1 MPMTITEK
9 ILAKHAGLE
18 SVAPGDLIEV
28 KVDLAFAHDFTAPI
42 AIQVFKEIGAPK
54 VFDRKRVALVADH
67 FVPNKDIASAE
78 QAKLMREFAREQQLE
93 LYYEVGEAGIGH
105 VLLPEQGLVVPG
117 QVIIGA
123 DSHTCAYGALGA
135 FSTGVGSTDMAAV
148 MATGEI
154 WLRVPPTIRVEYTG
168 TLRPHVG
175 GKDLILRL
183 IGEIGVEGALYSAL
197 EFCGD
202 TLRGLSMP
210 HRFAM
215 ANMAVEAGAKN
226 GIMEPDETTVAYVK
240 GRARWE
246 PVFLKSDAGAKVEK
260 TISIDV
266 SSLEPQIAFPPSP
279 ANVRPVSEAKGI
291 TLDQV
296 FIGSCTNGWL
306 EDLRDA
312 ASILKGRK
320 KAPGLRLI
328 VIPATPSILKAA
340 MKEGIIE
347 TFLEAG
353 AVIGPPCCGPCLGGH
368 MGILASGERASG
380 DDQPQFRRA
389 HGPPEERGLSLQSLC
404 GGGIGHPGE
413 DRLSRGTVA
422 CREAK
427 RKSPKGF
434 RIRSLGTITDNA
446 FLT

>member
-9 ILAKHAGLE
+9 ILARHAGLE

-279 ANVRPVSEAKGI
+279 ANVQPG
-291 TLDQV
+291 
-296 FIGSCTNGWL
+296 IGSEGDHAGSGLHRFLHQRLAGGFAGCSEHPERPQEGAGPSPDRHPGNSIHPQGGHEGRDHRYVPRGRRRHRAAL
-306 EDLRDA
+306 LR
-312 ASILKGRK
+312 SLPGR
-320 KAPGLRLI
+320 AHGD
-328 VIPATPSILKAA
+328 
-340 MKEGIIE
+340 
-347 TFLEAG
+347 
-353 AVIGPPCCGPCLGGH
+353 PCLG
-368 MGILASGERASG
+368 RAGAG
-380 DDQPQFRRA
+380 DDEPQFRRA

-404 GGGIGHPGE
+404 GGGIGRPGE
-413 DRLSRGTVA
+413 DRLSRGIIEISV
-422 CREAK
+422 
-427 RKSPKGF
+427 
-434 RIRSLGTITDNA
+434 
-446 FLT
+446 

>member
-9 ILAKHAGLE
+9 ILARHAGLE
-18 SVAPGDLIEV
+18 SVAPGDLVEV

-168 TLRPHVG
+168 ALRPHVG

-183 IGEIGVEGALYSAL
+183 IGEIGVEGALYSAI

-215 ANMAVEAGAKN
+215 ANMAIEAGAKN
-226 GIMEPDETTVAYVK
+226 GIMEPDEVTRAYVK

-246 PVFLKSDAGAKVEK
+246 PVFLTSDAGAKYER
-260 TISIDV
+260 TISIVV
-266 SSLEPQIAFPPSP
+266 SSLEPQVAFPPSP
-279 ANVRPVSEAKGI
+279 ANVKPVSEAKNV

-312 ASILKGRK
+312 ASLLKGRK

-328 VIPATPSILKAA
+328 VIPATPTILQAA

-368 MGILASGERASG
+368 MGILASGERALATTNRNFVGRMGHPKSEVFLCNPFVAAASAVLG
-380 DDQPQFRRA
+380 RI
-389 HGPPEERGLSLQSLC
+389 GSPEEL
-404 GGGIGHPGE
+404 
-413 DRLSRGTVA
+413 
-422 CREAK
+422 
-427 RKSPKGF
+427 
-434 RIRSLGTITDNA
+434 
-446 FLT
+446 

>member
-18 SVAPGDLIEV
+18 SVAPGDLVEA

-42 AIQVFKEIGAPK
+42 AIQVFKQIGAPK

-78 QAKLMREFAREQQLE
+78 QAKLMREFAREQDLE

-117 QVIIGA
+117 QLVIGA

-135 FSTGVGSTDMAAV
+135 FSTGVGSTDFAAV
-148 MATGEI
+148 MATGET

-168 TLRPHVG
+168 TLRPLVG

-183 IGEIGVEGALYSAL
+183 IGEIGVEGALYAAL

-202 TLRGLSMP
+202 VVGGLSMP

-215 ANMAVEAGAKN
+215 ANMAIEAGAKN
-226 GIMEPDETTVAYVK
+226 GIIVPDETTKAYVQ

-246 PVFLKSDAGAKVEK
+246 PLYLASDAGARYER
-260 TISIDV
+260 TITIDV
-266 SSLEPQIAFPPSP
+266 SALEPQIAFPPSP
-279 ANVRPVSEAKGI
+279 ANVRPVSEAKNI
-291 TLDQV
+291 ALDQV

-312 ASILKGRK
+312 AKILKGRK
-320 KAPGLRLI
+320 KAKGLRLI
-328 VIPATPSILKAA
+328 VIPASPTILKEAT
-340 MKEGIIE
+340 KEGLVEI
-347 TFLEAG
+347 FLEAG
-353 AVIGPPCCGPCLGGH
+353 AVVGPPCCGPCLGGH
-368 MGILASGERASG
+368 MGILASGERALATTNRNFVG
-380 DDQPQFRRA
+380 RM
-389 HGPPEERGLSLQSLC
+389 
-404 GGGIGHPGE
+404 GHP
-413 DRLSRGTVA
+413 
-422 CREAK
+422 
-427 RKSPKGF
+427 KSEVFLCNPFIAAASAVLG
-434 RIRSLGTITDNA
+434 RIGSPDEL
-446 FLT
+446 

>member
-18 SVAPGDLIEV
+18 SVAPGDLVEA

-42 AIQVFKEIGAPK
+42 AIQVFKQIGAPK

-78 QAKLMREFAREQQLE
+78 QAKLMREFAREQDLE

-117 QVIIGA
+117 QLVIGA

-135 FSTGVGSTDMAAV
+135 FSTGVGSTDFAAV
-148 MATGEI
+148 MATGET

-168 TLRPHVG
+168 TLRPLVG

-183 IGEIGVEGALYSAL
+183 IGEIGVEGALYAAL

-202 TLRGLSMP
+202 VVGGLSMP

-215 ANMAVEAGAKN
+215 ANMAIEAGAKN
-226 GIMEPDETTVAYVK
+226 GIIVPDETTKAYVQ

-246 PVFLKSDAGAKVEK
+246 PLYLASDAGARYEK
-260 TISIDV
+260 TITIDV
-266 SSLEPQIAFPPSP
+266 SALEPQIAFPPSP
-279 ANVRPVSEAKGI
+279 ANVRPVSEAKNI
-291 TLDQV
+291 ALDQV

-312 ASILKGRK
+312 AKILKGRK
-320 KAPGLRLI
+320 KAKGLRLI
-328 VIPATPSILKAA
+328 VIPASPTILKEAT
-340 MKEGIIE
+340 KEGLVEI
-347 TFLEAG
+347 FLEAG
-353 AVIGPPCCGPCLGGH
+353 AVVGPPCCGPCLGGH
-368 MGILASGERASG
+368 MGILASGERALATTNRNFVGRMGHPKSEVFLCNPFIAAASAVLG
-380 DDQPQFRRA
+380 RI
-389 HGPPEERGLSLQSLC
+389 GSPEEL
-404 GGGIGHPGE
+404 
-413 DRLSRGTVA
+413 
-422 CREAK
+422 
-427 RKSPKGF
+427 
-434 RIRSLGTITDNA
+434 
-446 FLT
+446 

>member
-9 ILAKHAGLE
+9 ILARHAGLE
-18 SVAPGDLIEV
+18 SVAPGDLIEA

-42 AIQVFKEIGAPK
+42 AIDVFRKIGAPK
-54 VFDRKRVALVADH
+54 VFDRKRVVLVADH

-78 QAKLMREFAREQQLE
+78 QAKYMRTFAREQQLE
-93 LYYEVGEAGIGH
+93 YYYEVGEAGIGH

-117 QVIIGA
+117 QLIIGA

-135 FSTGVGSTDMAAV
+135 FSTGVGSTDFAAV
-148 MATGEI
+148 MTTGEI

-168 TLRPHVG
+168 TLRPLVG
-175 GKDLILRL
+175 GKDLILSL
-183 IGEIGVEGALYSAL
+183 IGLIGVEGALYSAL
-197 EFCGD
+197 EFTGEVI
-202 TLRGLSMP
+202 RGLSMP

-215 ANMAVEAGAKN
+215 ANMAIEAGAKN
-226 GIMEPDETTVAYVK
+226 GIMEPDDTTAAYVK

-246 PVFLKSDAGAKVEK
+246 PVFLRSDAGATYEK
-260 TISIDV
+260 TIVIDV

-279 ANVRPVSEAKGI
+279 ANVRPVTEAKGI
-291 TLDQV
+291 ALDQV

-312 ASILKGRK
+312 AGVLKGRK

-328 VIPATPSILKAA
+328 VIPASPTILKEAV
-340 MKEGIIE
+340 KEGIIE

-368 MGILASGERASG
+368 MGILASGERALATTNRNFIG
-380 DDQPQFRRA
+380 RM
-389 HGPPEERGLSLQSLC
+389 
-404 GGGIGHPGE
+404 GHPKSE
-413 DRLSRGTVA
+413 VYLSNPFIAAASAVLGRIG
-422 CREAK
+422 
-427 RKSPKGF
+427 SPDE
-434 RIRSLGTITDNA
+434 L
-446 FLT
+446 

>member
-9 ILAKHAGLE
+9 ILARHAGLE
-18 SVAPGDLIEV
+18 SVAPGDLIEA

-42 AIQVFKEIGAPK
+42 AIQVFKDIGAPR
-54 VFDRKRVALVADH
+54 VFDRKKVVLVADH
-67 FVPNKDIASAE
+67 FVPNKDIPSAE
-78 QAKLMREFAREQQLE
+78 QAKTMREFAREQQLE
-93 LYYEVGEAGIGH
+93 HYYEVGEAGIGH

-117 QVIIGA
+117 QLVIGA

-135 FSTGVGSTDMAAV
+135 FSTGVGSTDFAAV

-154 WLRVPPTIRVEYTG
+154 WLRVPPTIRVEYRG
-168 TLRPHVG
+168 TLRPLVG
-175 GKDLILRL
+175 GKDLILCL
-183 IGEIGVEGALYSAL
+183 IGQIGVEGALYHAL

-202 TLRGLSMP
+202 VIGGLTMP

-215 ANMAVEAGAKN
+215 ANMAIEAGAKN
-226 GIMEPDETTVAYVK
+226 GIIEPDGTTKAYVK

-246 PVFLKSDAGAKVEK
+246 PVFLESDAGAIYER
-260 TISIDV
+260 TIVIDV
-266 SSLEPQIAFPPSP
+266 SSLEPQVAFPPSP
-279 ANVRPVSEAKGI
+279 ANVHPVKDAKNI

-312 ASILKGRK
+312 AGVLKGRK

-328 VIPATPSILKAA
+328 VIPASPTILREA

-368 MGILASGERASG
+368 MGILASGERALATTNRNFVGRMGHPKSEVYLSNPFIAAASAVLG
-380 DDQPQFRRA
+380 RI
-389 HGPPEERGLSLQSLC
+389 GSPEEL
-404 GGGIGHPGE
+404 
-413 DRLSRGTVA
+413 
-422 CREAK
+422 
-427 RKSPKGF
+427 
-434 RIRSLGTITDNA
+434 
-446 FLT
+446 

>member
-9 ILAKHAGLE
+9 ILARHAGLE
-18 SVAPGDLIEV
+18 SVAPGDLIEA

-42 AIQVFKEIGAPK
+42 AIQVFRQIGAPK
-54 VFDRKRVALVADH
+54 VFDRRRVALVADH

-78 QAKLMREFAREQQLE
+78 QAKLMREFAREQDLE

-117 QVIIGA
+117 QLVIGA

-135 FSTGVGSTDMAAV
+135 FSTGVGSTDFAAV
-148 MATGEI
+148 MATGET

-168 TLRPHVG
+168 SLRPLVG

-183 IGEIGVEGALYSAL
+183 IGEIGVEGALYAAL

-202 TLRGLSMP
+202 VVAGLSMP

-226 GIMEPDETTVAYVK
+226 GIIAPDGTTRDYVQ

-246 PVFLKSDAGAKVEK
+246 PLYLASDAGARYER
-260 TISIDV
+260 TITIDV
-266 SSLEPQIAFPPSP
+266 SAMEPQIAFPPSP
-279 ANVRPVSEAKGI
+279 ANVRPVSEAKNV

-312 ASILKGRK
+312 ARVLQGRK
-320 KAPGLRLI
+320 KAKGLRLI
-328 VIPATPSILKAA
+328 VIPASPTILKEAT
-340 MKEGIIE
+340 KEGLVE

-353 AVIGPPCCGPCLGGH
+353 AVVGPPCCGPCLGGH
-368 MGILASGERASG
+368 MGILASGERALATTNRNFVG
-380 DDQPQFRRA
+380 RM
-389 HGPPEERGLSLQSLC
+389 
-404 GGGIGHPGE
+404 GHP
-413 DRLSRGTVA
+413 
-422 CREAK
+422 
-427 RKSPKGF
+427 KSEVYLCNPSIAAASAVLG
-434 RIRSLGTITDNA
+434 RIGSPDEL
-446 FLT
+446 

>member
-9 ILAKHAGLE
+9 ILARHAGLE
-18 SVAPGDLIEV
+18 SVAPGDLVEA

-42 AIQVFKEIGAPK
+42 AIQVFKQIGAPK

-78 QAKLMREFAREQQLE
+78 QAKLMREFAREQDLE

-117 QVIIGA
+117 QLVIGA

-135 FSTGVGSTDMAAV
+135 FSTGVGSTDFAAV
-148 MATGEI
+148 MATGET

-168 TLRPHVG
+168 TLRPLVG

-183 IGEIGVEGALYSAL
+183 IGEIGVEGALYAAL

-202 TLRGLSMP
+202 VVGGLSMP

-215 ANMAVEAGAKN
+215 ANMAIEAGAKN
-226 GIMEPDETTVAYVK
+226 GIIVPDETTKAYVQ

-246 PVFLKSDAGAKVEK
+246 PLYLASDAGARYER
-260 TISIDV
+260 TITIDV
-266 SSLEPQIAFPPSP
+266 SALEPQIAFPPSP
-279 ANVRPVSEAKGI
+279 ANVRPVSEAKNI
-291 TLDQV
+291 ALDQV

-312 ASILKGRK
+312 AKILKGRK
-320 KAPGLRLI
+320 KAKGLRLI
-328 VIPATPSILKAA
+328 VIPASPTILKEAT
-340 MKEGIIE
+340 KEGLVEI
-347 TFLEAG
+347 FLEAG
-353 AVIGPPCCGPCLGGH
+353 AVVGPPCCGPCLGGH
-368 MGILASGERASG
+368 MGILASGERALATTNRNFVG
-380 DDQPQFRRA
+380 RM
-389 HGPPEERGLSLQSLC
+389 
-404 GGGIGHPGE
+404 GHP
-413 DRLSRGTVA
+413 
-422 CREAK
+422 
-427 RKSPKGF
+427 KSEVFLCNPFIAAASAVLG
-434 RIRSLGTITDNA
+434 RIGSPDEL
-446 FLT
+446 

>member
-9 ILAKHAGLE
+9 ILARHAGLE
-18 SVAPGDLIEV
+18 SVAPGDLVEA

-42 AIQVFKEIGAPK
+42 AIHVFRQIGAPK

-78 QAKLMREFAREQQLE
+78 QAKLMREFAREQDLE

-117 QVIIGA
+117 QLVIGA

-135 FSTGVGSTDMAAV
+135 FSTGVGSTDFAAV
-148 MATGEI
+148 MATGET

-168 TLRPHVG
+168 TLRPLVG

-183 IGEIGVEGALYSAL
+183 IGEIGVEGALYAAL

-202 TLRGLSMP
+202 VIARLSMP

-215 ANMAVEAGAKN
+215 ANMAIEAGAKN
-226 GIMEPDETTVAYVK
+226 GIIVPDETTKAYVQ

-246 PVFLKSDAGAKVEK
+246 PLYLTSDAGARYER
-260 TISIDV
+260 TITIDV
-266 SSLEPQIAFPPSP
+266 SALEPQIAFPPSP
-279 ANVRPVSEAKGI
+279 ANVRPVSEAKNI

-312 ASILKGRK
+312 AKILKGRK
-320 KAPGLRLI
+320 KAKGLRLI
-328 VIPATPSILKAA
+328 VIPASPTILKEAT
-340 MKEGIIE
+340 KEGLVE

-353 AVIGPPCCGPCLGGH
+353 AVVGPPCCGPCLGGH
-368 MGILASGERASG
+368 MGILASGERALATTNRNFVGRMGHPKSEVFLCNPSIAAASAVLG
-380 DDQPQFRRA
+380 RIGR
-389 HGPPEERGLSLQSLC
+389 PEEL
-404 GGGIGHPGE
+404 
-413 DRLSRGTVA
+413 
-422 CREAK
+422 
-427 RKSPKGF
+427 
-434 RIRSLGTITDNA
+434 
-446 FLT
+446 

>member
-1 MPMTITEK
+1 
-9 ILAKHAGLE
+9 
-18 SVAPGDLIEV
+18 
-28 KVDLAFAHDFTAPI
+28 
-42 AIQVFKEIGAPK
+42 
-54 VFDRKRVALVADH
+54 VADH

-78 QAKLMREFAREQQLE
+78 QAKYMRDFAREQQLE

-117 QVIIGA
+117 QLVIGA

-135 FSTGVGSTDMAAV
+135 FSTGVGSTDFAAV

-154 WLRVPPTIRVEYTG
+154 WLRVPPTIRIEYKG
-168 TLRPHVG
+168 TLRPLVG

-202 TLRGLSMP
+202 VIGGLSMP

-215 ANMAVEAGAKN
+215 ANMAIEAGAKN
-226 GIMEPDETTVAYVK
+226 GIMEPDEITVAYVK
-240 GRARWE
+240 GRSRWD
-246 PVFLKSDAGAKVEK
+246 PVFLKSDAGAKYEK
-260 TISIDV
+260 TITIDV

-279 ANVRPVSEAKGI
+279 ANVRPVSEAKDI

-328 VIPATPSILKAA
+328 VIPASPTILKEA

-368 MGILASGERASG
+368 MGILASGERALATTNRNFIGRMGHPKSEVYLSNPFIAAASAVLG
-380 DDQPQFRRA
+380 RI
-389 HGPPEERGLSLQSLC
+389 GSPEEL
-404 GGGIGHPGE
+404 
-413 DRLSRGTVA
+413 
-422 CREAK
+422 
-427 RKSPKGF
+427 
-434 RIRSLGTITDNA
+434 
-446 FLT
+446 

>member
-1 MPMTITEK
+1 MTITEK

-18 SVAPGDLIEV
+18 SVAPGDLVEA

-42 AIQVFKEIGAPK
+42 AIQVFREIGAPK
-54 VFDRKRVALVADH
+54 VFDRRRVALVADH

-78 QAKLMREFAREQQLE
+78 QAKLMRKFAREQDLE

-117 QVIIGA
+117 QLVIGA

-135 FSTGVGSTDMAAV
+135 FSTGVGSTDFAAV
-148 MATGEI
+148 MATGET

-168 TLRPHVG
+168 TLRPLVG

-183 IGEIGVEGALYSAL
+183 IGEIGVEGALYAAL

-202 TLRGLSMP
+202 VVAKLSMP

-215 ANMAVEAGAKN
+215 ANMAIEAGAKN
-226 GIMEPDETTVAYVK
+226 GIMAPDETTEAYVK

-246 PVFLKSDAGAKVEK
+246 PLYLASDAGARYDR
-260 TISIDV
+260 TITIDV
-266 SSLEPQIAFPPSP
+266 SALEPQIAFPPSP
-279 ANVRPVSEAKGI
+279 ANVRPLSEAKNI

-312 ASILKGRK
+312 AKILKGRK
-320 KAPGLRLI
+320 KAKGLRLI
-328 VIPATPSILKAA
+328 VIPASPTILKEAT
-340 MKEGIIE
+340 KEGLVE

-353 AVIGPPCCGPCLGGH
+353 AVVGPPCCGPCLGGH
-368 MGILASGERASG
+368 MGILASGERALATTNRNFVG
-380 DDQPQFRRA
+380 RM
-389 HGPPEERGLSLQSLC
+389 
-404 GGGIGHPGE
+404 GHP
-413 DRLSRGTVA
+413 
-422 CREAK
+422 
-427 RKSPKGF
+427 KSEVFLCNPSIAAASAILG
-434 RIRSLGTITDNA
+434 RIGSPDEL
-446 FLT
+446 